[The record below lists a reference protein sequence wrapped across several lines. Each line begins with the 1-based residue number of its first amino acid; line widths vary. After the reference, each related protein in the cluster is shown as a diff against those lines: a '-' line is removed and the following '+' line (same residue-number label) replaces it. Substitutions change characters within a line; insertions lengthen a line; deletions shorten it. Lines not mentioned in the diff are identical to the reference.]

1 MKKELKQILFLA
13 GGLVVI
19 LLIAALHIVFGPVRW
34 EGPKKTIEVRQGEGA
49 RAVAAQL
56 KEAGVIKSA
65 AAFRRLAR
73 LSGTDKKIKVGAYSF
88 LSGVSLYD
96 VLKHMASPKAGVVTL
111 FVPEGVTIKRIGGLV
126 QSSLGVDS
134 ALFAAYCKSRE
145 FVRSQ
150 GVTASSMEGYLF
162 PSSYEFYWKVPPEE
176 VIEKMYAG
184 FTATW
189 KEVTADFPRRDTFDI
204 AKIVT
209 MASLIEAETGVDSE
223 RVLVSQVFHRRLK
236 LGYPLQCDPTVIY
249 AMGETKRLL
258 SREDLKFRSPYNTYL
273 NRGLPPGP
281 ICNVGKE
288 ALAAA
293 LAPAST
299 KYLYFVANGDGGHIF
314 SETLDQ
320 HNRAI
325 YKLKRERRL
334 LQAKQGSPLQQNR

>member
-1 MKKELKQILFLA
+1 MKQFLLLAA
-13 GGLVVI
+13 GLIFV
-19 LLIAALHIVFGPVRW
+19 LLIAAVYAVFTPVRW
-34 EGPKKTIEVRQGEGA
+34 KGPKKVVEVRQGEGA
-49 RAVAAQL
+49 RVVASRLQ
-56 KEAGVIKSA
+56 EAGVIKSA

-73 LSGTDKKIKVGAYSF
+73 VSGADKEIKVGAYSF
-88 LSGVSLYD
+88 ISGVSLYD

-111 FVPEGVTIKRIGGLV
+111 FVPEGATVKKIAGLV

-134 ALFAAYCKSRE
+134 ALFVAYCRSRE
-145 FVRSQ
+145 FARTQ
-150 GVTASSMEGYLF
+150 GVTAASLEGYLF

-176 VIEKMYAG
+176 IIGKMYDG
-184 FTATW
+184 FATAW
-189 KEVTADFPRRDTFDI
+189 KEVTAKVPQPETLDI
-204 AKIVT
+204 EKIAT

-249 AMGETKRLL
+249 AMGETRRGL

-281 ICNVGKE
+281 ICNVGKA
-288 ALAAA
+288 ALVAA

-320 HNRAI
+320 HNRAV
-325 YKLKRERRL
+325 YRLKR
-334 LQAKQGSPLQQNR
+334 QNRL

>member
-1 MKKELKQILFLA
+1 MKQFLLLAAGLFFILIISALY
-13 GGLVVI
+13 VVF
-19 LLIAALHIVFGPVRW
+19 APVFW
-34 EGPKKTIEVRQGEGA
+34 EGRKKVVEVRQGEGA
-49 RAVAAQL
+49 RAVAARL

-73 LSGTDKKIKVGAYSF
+73 ITGTDKKIKVGAYSF
-88 LSGVSLYD
+88 LSGISLYQ
-96 VLKHMASPKAGVVTL
+96 VVEHMASPKAGVVTL
-111 FVPEGVTIKRIGGLV
+111 FVPEGATVKKIGGLV

-134 ALFAAYCKSRE
+134 ALFVAFCRSRE
-145 FVRSQ
+145 FARKQ
-150 GVTASSMEGYLF
+150 GVGAASLEGYLF

-176 VIEKMYAG
+176 IIGKMYDG
-184 FTATW
+184 FESTW
-189 KEVTADFPRRDTFDI
+189 KEVTAHIPMPETLNI
-204 AKIVT
+204 EKIVT

-249 AMGETKRLL
+249 AMGEGRRLL

-293 LAPAST
+293 LAPAAT

-320 HNRAI
+320 HNRAVDR
-325 YKLKRERRL
+325 LRR
-334 LQAKQGSPLQQNR
+334 ANRL

>member
-1 MKKELKQILFLA
+1 VKKERKQVLFLA
-13 GGLVVI
+13 GGLVLI
-19 LLIAALHIVFGPVRW
+19 FLLAALHAVFGPVHW
-34 EGPKKTIEVRQGEGA
+34 KGTKKTIEVRQGEGA
-49 RAVAAQL
+49 RVVAARL
-56 KEAGVIKSA
+56 KEAGIIKSP

-111 FVPEGVTIKRIGGLV
+111 FVPEGATIKKIGGLV

-134 ALFAAYCKSRE
+134 ALFVAFCRSRE

-150 GVTASSMEGYLF
+150 GVAAASMEGYLF

-176 VIEKMYAG
+176 VIAKMHEG
-184 FTATW
+184 FKNAW
-189 KEVTADFPRRDTFDI
+189 KEVSAEIPKPETLSLE
-204 AKIVT
+204 KIVT

-223 RVLVSQVFHRRLK
+223 RVIVSQVFHRRLK

-258 SREDLKFRSPYNTYL
+258 SREDLKFRSPYNTYQ

-281 ICNVGKE
+281 ICNVGKA

-314 SETLDQ
+314 TETLEQ

-325 YKLKRERRL
+325 YQLKRERRL
-334 LQAKQGSPLQQNR
+334 LQARQGSPAPQSR

>member
-1 MKKELKQILFLA
+1 MKQFLLLA
-13 GGLVVI
+13 AGLVFI
-19 LLIAALHIVFGPVRW
+19 LLISTVYVVFAPVRW
-34 EGPKKTIEVRQGEGA
+34 DGPKKVVEVRQGEGA
-49 RAVAAQL
+49 RVVAARL

-111 FVPEGVTIKRIGGLV
+111 FVPEGATIKKIGGLV

-134 ALFAAYCKSRE
+134 ALFVAYCRSRE
-145 FVRSQ
+145 FARTQ
-150 GVTASSMEGYLF
+150 GVTAASLEGYLF

-176 VIEKMYAG
+176 IIGKMYDG
-184 FTATW
+184 FETAW
-189 KEVTADFPRRDTFDI
+189 KEVTADIPQPETLNI
-204 AKIVT
+204 EKIVT

-223 RVLVSQVFHRRLK
+223 RVLVAQVFYRRLK

-258 SREDLKFRSPYNTYL
+258 SRDDLKFRSLYNTYV

-281 ICNVGKE
+281 ICNVGKA
-288 ALAAA
+288 ALGAA
-293 LAPAST
+293 LAPAAT
-299 KYLYFVANGDGGHIF
+299 KYLYFVANGNGGHIF

-325 YKLKRERRL
+325 YRLKREKRL
-334 LQAKQGSPLQQNR
+334 

>member
-1 MKKELKQILFLA
+1 MKQFLLLA
-13 GGLVVI
+13 AGLVFI
-19 LLIAALHIVFGPVRW
+19 LLISTVYVVFAPVRW
-34 EGPKKTIEVRQGEGA
+34 EGPKKVVEVRQGEGA
-49 RAVAAQL
+49 RVVATRL

-111 FVPEGVTIKRIGGLV
+111 FVPEGATIKKIGGLV
-126 QSSLGVDS
+126 QGSLGVDS
-134 ALFAAYCKSRE
+134 ALFVAYCRSRE
-145 FVRSQ
+145 FARSQ
-150 GVTASSMEGYLF
+150 GVTASSMEGRLF

-176 VIEKMYAG
+176 IIEKMYDG
-184 FTATW
+184 FQTAW
-189 KEVTADFPRRDTFDI
+189 KEVTAEIPQPETLDI
-204 AKIVT
+204 EKIVT

-223 RVLVSQVFHRRLK
+223 RVLVAQVFYRRLK

-258 SREDLKFRSPYNTYL
+258 SRDDLKFRSPYNTYV

-281 ICNVGKE
+281 ICNVGKA

-293 LAPAST
+293 LAPART
-299 KYLYFVANGDGGHIF
+299 KYLYFVANGNGGHIF

-325 YKLKRERRL
+325 YRLKREKRL
-334 LQAKQGSPLQQNR
+334 

>member
-1 MKKELKQILFLA
+1 LKQFLLLAA
-13 GGLVVI
+13 GLIFV
-19 LLIAALHIVFGPVRW
+19 LLIAAVYAVFTPVRW
-34 EGPKKTIEVRQGEGA
+34 KGPKKVVEVRQGEGA
-49 RAVAAQL
+49 RVVASRLQ
-56 KEAGVIKSA
+56 EAGVIKSA

-73 LSGTDKKIKVGAYSF
+73 VSGADKEIKVGAYSF
-88 LSGVSLYD
+88 ISGVSLYD

-111 FVPEGVTIKRIGGLV
+111 FVPEGATVKKIAGLV

-134 ALFAAYCKSRE
+134 ALFVAYCRSRE
-145 FVRSQ
+145 FARTQ
-150 GVTASSMEGYLF
+150 GVTAASLEGYLF

-176 VIEKMYAG
+176 IIGKMYDG
-184 FTATW
+184 FATAW
-189 KEVTADFPRRDTFDI
+189 KEVTAKVPQPETLDI
-204 AKIVT
+204 EKIAT

-249 AMGETKRLL
+249 AMGETRRGL

-281 ICNVGKE
+281 ICNVGKA
-288 ALAAA
+288 ALVAA

-320 HNRAI
+320 HNRAV
-325 YKLKRERRL
+325 YRLKR
-334 LQAKQGSPLQQNR
+334 QNRL

>member
-1 MKKELKQILFLA
+1 MKQILLLA
-13 GGLVVI
+13 GGLVLI
-19 LLIAALHIVFGPVRW
+19 LLTAALYVVFAPVRW
-34 EGPKKTIEVRQGEGA
+34 GGAKKVVEVGQGEGA
-49 RAVAAQL
+49 RVVASRL

-65 AAFRRLAR
+65 AAFRRLTR

-96 VLKHMASPKAGVVTL
+96 VMKHMASPEAGVVTL
-111 FVPEGVTIKRIGGLV
+111 FVPEGATIKKIGGLV

-134 ALFAAYCKSRE
+134 ALFVAYCKSRE
-145 FVRSQ
+145 FARTQ
-150 GVTASSMEGYLF
+150 GVSAASLEGYLF

-176 VIEKMYAG
+176 AIGKMYDG
-184 FTATW
+184 FEATW
-189 KEVTADFPRRDTFDI
+189 KEVTANIPQPESLNI
-204 AKIVT
+204 EKIVT

-258 SREDLKFRSPYNTYL
+258 SRDDLKFRSPYNTYV

-281 ICNVGKE
+281 ICNVGK
-288 ALAAA
+288 AAMAAA

-299 KYLYFVANGDGGHIF
+299 KYLYFVANGDGGHVF

-325 YKLKRERRL
+325 YRLKRQRRL
-334 LQAKQGSPLQQNR
+334 

>member
-1 MKKELKQILFLA
+1 MRQFLFLVA
-13 GGLVVI
+13 GLVLI
-19 LLIAALHIVFGPVRW
+19 LLISALYVVFAPVHW
-34 EGPKKTIEVRQGEGA
+34 EGPKKVVEVRQGEGA
-49 RAVAAQL
+49 RVVAARL

-73 LSGTDKKIKVGAYSF
+73 LTGTDKKIKVGAYSF
-88 LSGVSLYD
+88 LSGISLYQ
-96 VLKHMASPKAGVVTL
+96 VVEHMASPKAGVVTL
-111 FVPEGVTIKRIGGLV
+111 FVPEGATVKKIGGLV

-134 ALFAAYCKSRE
+134 ALFVAYCKSRE
-145 FVRSQ
+145 FVRSK
-150 GVTASSMEGYLF
+150 GVGAASLEGYLF

-176 VIEKMYAG
+176 IIAKMFDG
-184 FTATW
+184 FEATW
-189 KEVTADFPRRDTFDI
+189 KEVTAGIPQPETLNVE
-204 AKIVT
+204 KIVT

-223 RVLVSQVFHRRLK
+223 RVLVAQVFYRRLK

-249 AMGETKRLL
+249 AMGETRRLL
-258 SREDLKFRSPYNTYL
+258 SREDLKYKSPYNTYV

-320 HNRAI
+320 HNRAV
-325 YKLKRERRL
+325 YRL
-334 LQAKQGSPLQQNR
+334 RKANR

>member
-1 MKKELKQILFLA
+1 LKQFLFLVA
-13 GGLVVI
+13 GLVLI
-19 LLIAALHIVFGPVRW
+19 LLISALYVVFAPVYW
-34 EGPKKTIEVRQGEGA
+34 KGPKKVVEVRQGEGA
-49 RAVAAQL
+49 RLVAARL
-56 KEAGVIKSA
+56 KETGVIKSA

-73 LSGTDKKIKVGAYSF
+73 LTGTDKKIKVGAYSF
-88 LSGVSLYD
+88 LSGVSLYQ
-96 VLKHMASPKAGVVTL
+96 VVKHMASPKAGVVTL
-111 FVPEGVTIKRIGGLV
+111 FVPEGATVKKIGGLV

-134 ALFAAYCKSRE
+134 ALFVAYCKSRE

-150 GVTASSMEGYLF
+150 EVTAASMEGYLF

-184 FTATW
+184 FAATW
-189 KEVTADFPRRDTFDI
+189 KEVTADFPRRDTLDI
-204 AKIVT
+204 VRIVT

-258 SREDLKFRSPYNTYL
+258 SREDLKFRSPYNTYM

-281 ICNVGKE
+281 ICNVGKK

-293 LAPAST
+293 LAPDTT
-299 KYLYFVANGDGGHIF
+299 KYLYFVANGSGGHIF
-314 SETLDQ
+314 SQTLDQ

-325 YKLKRERRL
+325 YRLRR
-334 LQAKQGSPLQQNR
+334 ANR